1 MGGRAIGPMSSCCR
15 KAEIKS
21 WSMGVQAISTS
32 YMVLCP
38 YRSTGLVFFNWMG
51 RIFFGIEEGLGNM
64 DTVRADLSY
73 SLLKLL
79 AYVG

>member
-1 MGGRAIGPMSSCCR
+1 
-15 KAEIKS
+15 
-21 WSMGVQAISTS
+21 
-32 YMVLCP
+32 MVLCP